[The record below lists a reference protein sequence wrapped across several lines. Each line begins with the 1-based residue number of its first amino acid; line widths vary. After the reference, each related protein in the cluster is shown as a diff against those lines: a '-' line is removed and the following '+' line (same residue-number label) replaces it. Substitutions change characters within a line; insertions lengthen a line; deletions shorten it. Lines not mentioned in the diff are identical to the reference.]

1 MALLFLNLV
10 DSKKDSTIDKLEKR
24 PRPYRLDE
32 INVIIKSGNGSIKFL
47 QQDLRVFQKNATY
60 FMIRRKESLKDKI
73 FLINIYTKTGETS
86 SN

>member
-1 MALLFLNLV
+1 MTLLFLNLV

-24 PRPYRLDE
+24 PCPYRPDE

-73 FLINIYTKTGETS
+73 VLINIYTKTGEAS